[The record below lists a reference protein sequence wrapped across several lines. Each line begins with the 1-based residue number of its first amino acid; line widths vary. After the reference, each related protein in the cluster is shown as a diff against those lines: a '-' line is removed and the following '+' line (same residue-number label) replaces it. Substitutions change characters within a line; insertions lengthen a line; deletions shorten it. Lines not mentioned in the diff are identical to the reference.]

1 MAKYSFDEAILKLND
16 DDVQVRKDAI
26 KSLEGVTDES
36 AIDPLIEATTDEN
49 ANVRF
54 GAAQILGTMGDIAID
69 KLIEKFNA
77 STGQDKRFL
86 TFALKET
93 YSEKTIDVLVSAVED
108 EDFGVRK
115 TAIRGLGSLQARDH
129 MDAIAKG
136 LEDEDWGVRLYAIY
150 ALGDLATP
158 ESI

>member
-1 MAKYSFDEAILKLND
+1 MAKYSFDDAILKLKD

-77 STGQDKRFL
+77 ASGQDKRFL

-93 YSEKTIDVLVSAVED
+93 YSEKTIDVLVSAVDD

-115 TAIRGLGSLQARDH
+115 TAIRGLGSLQARAQ
-129 MDAIAKG
+129 M
-136 LEDEDWGVRLYAIY
+136 
-150 ALGDLATP
+150 
-158 ESI
+158 